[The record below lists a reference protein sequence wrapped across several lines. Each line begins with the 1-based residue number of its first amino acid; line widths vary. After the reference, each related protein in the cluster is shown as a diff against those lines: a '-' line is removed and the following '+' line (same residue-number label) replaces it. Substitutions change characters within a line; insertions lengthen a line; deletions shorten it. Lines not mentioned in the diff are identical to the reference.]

1 MIAEILLLF
10 LFVVVVDVGHV
21 VFVNTRNLLLNR
33 ELLSALEDEK
43 LTKHAGA
50 DLGQAQVLFS

>member
-21 VFVNTRNLLLNR
+21 VFVNTRNLPLNR

-43 LTKHAGA
+43 LTKQAGA